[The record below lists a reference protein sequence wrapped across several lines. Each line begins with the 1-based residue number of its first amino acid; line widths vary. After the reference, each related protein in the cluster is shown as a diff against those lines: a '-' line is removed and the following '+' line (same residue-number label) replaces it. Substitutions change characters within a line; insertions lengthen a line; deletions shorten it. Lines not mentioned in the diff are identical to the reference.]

1 VDPFRLCI
9 ALGPVAVY
17 VLLLG
22 TINLSRRPLLVTG
35 IRDAATLGLAL
46 SGLAI
51 VGPIELFFPSIL
63 AARFGPYSWL
73 LMAGLYAACLIPV
86 LLLVRPRL
94 VIYNISMDR
103 LRPILAELVPQ
114 LDLDARWAGDCLVL
128 PKLGVQLHVDNT
140 SSMRNVSLSA
150 LGADQNQAGWR
161 LLEQRLAEALSDA
174 RFERNPRG
182 ISLIIFGLLLLWV
195 LCREIAVDPETAYQA
210 LFKVFRL

>member
-1 VDPFRLCI
+1 MDPFRLCI
-9 ALGPVAVY
+9 ALGPVAIY

-22 TINLSRRPLLVTG
+22 AINLSRRPFLVTG
-35 IRDAATLGLAL
+35 MRDAGALALGL
-46 SGLAI
+46 SGLLI
-51 VGPIELFFPSIL
+51 VGPIELFFPTAL
-63 AARFGPYSWL
+63 AVRFGPFSWV
-73 LMAGLYAACLIPV
+73 LMAGMYVACLIPV

-114 LDLDARWAGDCLVL
+114 LDADARWAGDSLAL

-140 SSMRNVSLSA
+140 PAMRNVSLSA
-150 LGADQNQAGWR
+150 LGPGQSPVGWR
-161 LLEQRLAEALSDA
+161 LLERRLAEALAEA

-182 ISLIIFGLLLLWV
+182 VSLIVVGLLLLWV

>member
-1 VDPFRLCI
+1 M
-9 ALGPVAVY
+9 ALGPLAIY

-22 TINLSRRPLLVTG
+22 AINLSRRPFLVTG
-35 IRDAATLGLAL
+35 IRDAATLGLAV
-46 SGLAI
+46 SGLVI
-51 VGPIELFFPSIL
+51 VGPIELFFPGTL

-86 LLLVRPRL
+86 LLLLRPRL

-114 LDLDARWAGDCLVL
+114 LDPDARWAGDSLML

-140 SSMRNVSLSA
+140 SSMRNVSLCA
-150 LGADQNQAGWR
+150 LGPEQSQAGWR
-161 LLEQRLAEALSDA
+161 LLERRLAEALNEA

-182 ISLIIFGLLLLWV
+182 ISLVMFGLLILWV